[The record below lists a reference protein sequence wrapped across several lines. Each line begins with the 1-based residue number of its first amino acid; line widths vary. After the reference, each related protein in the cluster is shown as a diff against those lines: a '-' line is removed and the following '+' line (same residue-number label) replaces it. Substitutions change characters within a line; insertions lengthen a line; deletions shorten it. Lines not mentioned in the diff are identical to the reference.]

1 MLLEKRVVS
10 RKTPLD
16 GKLEVSEAT
25 ALRIADL
32 GPTFSLSSPG
42 GEATGSVEA
51 FECTCGKRPGG
62 RHIHH
67 FVASPLLKGLAEGAE
82 VRVELDEGGGQV
94 TIVPTTTGTDA

>member
-16 GKLEVSEAT
+16 GKLEVSDLT
-25 ALRIADL
+25 AARIADL
-32 GPTFSLSSPG
+32 GPAFWVSSPG
-42 GEATGSVEA
+42 GDARGKVES

-67 FVASPLLKGLAEGAE
+67 FVASPLLKGLTEGAE
-82 VRVELDEGGGQV
+82 VRVELDESEARV
-94 TIVPTTTGTDA
+94 RIVPTTTGTNA